1 MSYSKITIK
10 NIDNN
15 LFSGSRDAFRTELG
29 LFYYVDTDDSGHSKV
44 VKNTPPETV
53 AMGTVPLFLTYN
65 GVPAEQVDGSN
76 VISYLQTNE
85 DLTTTASADV
95 VVKTK
100 RMFCRMIGDESKI
113 ESDLQWKTH
122 LLGGAYAD
130 KTYNNIFETATFDDH
145 SYNYDQPYNI
155 VKAKELASDMDS
167 IGSYASFENYEIG
180 YEYNYHLPG
189 YQSTINGMNNLMIPN
204 IYMLSMVADS
214 TDVEKEYSQN
224 VVNFVTPKTHFQ
236 RLLWRLFS
244 MMHLHCHR
252 PTSWR

>member
-1 MSYSKITIK
+1 
-10 NIDNN
+10 
-15 LFSGSRDAFRTELG
+15 
-29 LFYYVDTDDSGHSKV
+29 
-44 VKNTPPETV
+44 
-53 AMGTVPLFLTYN
+53 MGTVPLFLTYN

-189 YQSTINGMNNLMIPN
+189 YQSTISGMNNLMIPN

-224 VVNFVTPKTHFQ
+224 VINFVTAENTFSASS
-236 RLLWRLFS
+236 LAALFDDAS
-244 MMHLHCHR
+244 SLSPPPHPGAELFTYLGLIITMIKLRILELICPINMPVPHTQVKLAMQL
-252 PTSWR
+252 